1 MKRLRLT
8 LLFLSGAFLAYSQIV
23 PPPKNPP
30 LFGDRKGKKD
40 DESKG
45 RSLTGAVKDENDGP
59 AEGAIVQLKDT
70 KTLQVRSFIVKS
82 DGAYHFYGLSAD
94 VDYQVR
100 ADRRGSTSGVKTLS
114 VFDSRKAALINLKL
128 EAPKK

>member
-1 MKRLRLT
+1 MKRFGLVLAVVA
-8 LLFLSGAFLAYSQIV
+8 GAALGYSQIV

-30 LFGDRKGKKD
+30 FFGDRKGKKD

-45 RSLTGAVKDENDGP
+45 RSLTGGVKDENDNP

-70 KTLQVRSFIVKS
+70 KTLQVRSFIVKE

-100 ADRRGSTSGVKTLS
+100 ADRRDATSGVKTLS
-114 VFDSRKAALINLKL
+114 VFDSRKAAIINLKL
-128 EAPKK
+128 EKKK